1 MMFNSNKRQMN
12 NKVKIKIVVSH
23 PDEVITTLTD
33 LIQKGEVNVVLFQD
47 YQEKISPDVLEE
59 KLSQSFNLTTG
70 WETEY
75 YSKGQKKDGL
85 KFNRVGDVR
94 IKDQDVEKYCKYL
107 RENGSNDLFY
117 FPNGEDT
124 EICKVVSDY
133 VKDTPRA
140 TGIAFANASETL
152 EKDYSPSLQIIMESV
167 IDFSIPHKSIIF
179 DPTFEHWERQGVL
192 MLNSALSC
200 TRGKPGSHSLMWRPF
215 IRNLLTNLSGSTAG
229 IVYLLMGSAA
239 QSFEQYINHT
249 SNHVIRCE
257 HPSYC
262 ARTGKPLSSEIWKEI
277 NAILV
282 NQNGNGIQWYI
293 EQ

>member
-1 MMFNSNKRQMN
+1 MN
-12 NKVKIKIVVSH
+12 NKVKIKIVVSY

-117 FPNGEDT
+117 FPNGKDT
-124 EICKVVSDY
+124 EICNVVSDY
-133 VKDTPRA
+133 VKDTLPGLIREGEPLDDLLDCPDYLWDHVVWVM
-140 TGIAFANASETL
+140 TGPLGEDVQDLDKSFTL
-152 EKDYSPSLQIIMESV
+152 WSY
-167 IDFSIPHKSIIF
+167 
-179 DPTFEHWERQGVL
+179 TYGVL
-192 MLNSALSC
+192 
-200 TRGKPGSHSLMWRPF
+200 
-215 IRNLLTNLSGSTAG
+215 
-229 IVYLLMGSAA
+229 
-239 QSFEQYINHT
+239 
-249 SNHVIRCE
+249 
-257 HPSYC
+257 
-262 ARTGKPLSSEIWKEI
+262 KECI
-277 NAILV
+277 KREYESIKR
-282 NQNGNGIQWYI
+282 
-293 EQ
+293 EC

>member
-1 MMFNSNKRQMN
+1 MN

-75 YSKGQKKDGL
+75 YSNGQKKDGL

-133 VKDTPRA
+133 VKDTLP
-140 TGIAFANASETL
+140 GLIQEEETL
-152 EKDYSPSLQIIMESV
+152 DDILDCPDLLWDHVVWVMTGPLGEDVQDLDKSFSLWSY
-167 IDFSIPHKSIIF
+167 
-179 DPTFEHWERQGVL
+179 TYGVL
-192 MLNSALSC
+192 
-200 TRGKPGSHSLMWRPF
+200 
-215 IRNLLTNLSGSTAG
+215 
-229 IVYLLMGSAA
+229 
-239 QSFEQYINHT
+239 
-249 SNHVIRCE
+249 
-257 HPSYC
+257 
-262 ARTGKPLSSEIWKEI
+262 KECI
-277 NAILV
+277 KREYESIKSKC
-282 NQNGNGIQWYI
+282 
-293 EQ
+293 

>member
-1 MMFNSNKRQMN
+1 MN

-75 YSKGQKKDGL
+75 YSNGQKKDGL

-133 VKDTPRA
+133 VKDTLPGLIREGEPLDDLLDCPDYLWDHVVWVM
-140 TGIAFANASETL
+140 TGPLGEDVQDLDKSF
-152 EKDYSPSLQIIMESV
+152 SLWSY
-167 IDFSIPHKSIIF
+167 
-179 DPTFEHWERQGVL
+179 TYGVL
-192 MLNSALSC
+192 
-200 TRGKPGSHSLMWRPF
+200 
-215 IRNLLTNLSGSTAG
+215 
-229 IVYLLMGSAA
+229 
-239 QSFEQYINHT
+239 
-249 SNHVIRCE
+249 
-257 HPSYC
+257 
-262 ARTGKPLSSEIWKEI
+262 KECI
-277 NAILV
+277 
-282 NQNGNGIQWYI
+282 
-293 EQ
+293 

>member
-1 MMFNSNKRQMN
+1 MN

-117 FPNGEDT
+117 FPNGKDT

-133 VKDTPRA
+133 VKDTLPGLIREGEPLDDLLDCPDYLWDHVVWVM
-140 TGIAFANASETL
+140 TGPLGEDVQDLDKSFTL
-152 EKDYSPSLQIIMESV
+152 WSY
-167 IDFSIPHKSIIF
+167 
-179 DPTFEHWERQGVL
+179 TYGVL
-192 MLNSALSC
+192 
-200 TRGKPGSHSLMWRPF
+200 
-215 IRNLLTNLSGSTAG
+215 
-229 IVYLLMGSAA
+229 
-239 QSFEQYINHT
+239 
-249 SNHVIRCE
+249 
-257 HPSYC
+257 
-262 ARTGKPLSSEIWKEI
+262 KECI
-277 NAILV
+277 KREYESIKR
-282 NQNGNGIQWYI
+282 
-293 EQ
+293 EC